1 MRRCVPALLLLLA
14 AAGISAAPRERL
26 RVLPLDTTVVVLDT
40 GISTLALIPE
50 NDDLSSDA
58 EPVSH
63 AVLISKEFHP
73 RFAMAVARAAR
84 RVDVVVFAHAAGD
97 TSSRYELRL
106 DSLGFSQRTRAVGRR
121 FVPPSQPEFDPATGE
136 MTPGERRGHAE
147 GPGRVTTLAAT
158 AKWVLWNRAGDSA
171 LTTGISTGAAS
182 FRGDSDDVRR
192 EHWSKAARELAK
204 SVLRGTPFSPFA
216 PSR

>member
-26 RVLPLDTTVVVLDT
+26 RVLPLDTTVFVLDT
-40 GISTLALIPE
+40 GISTSALIPE

-63 AVLISKEFHP
+63 AALITKEFHP
-73 RFAMAVARAAR
+73 RFAAAVARAAR
-84 RVDVVVFAHAAGD
+84 RVDVVVFARMANDSA
-97 TSSRYELRL
+97 RYALRL
-106 DSLGFSQRTRAVGRR
+106 DSLAFSLRSRIVGRR

-147 GPGRVTTLAAT
+147 GPGREHTLTAT
-158 AKWVLWNRAGDSA
+158 AKWVLWDRAGDSA
-171 LTTGISTGAAS
+171 LAVGIAAGAAS